1 MTKEEFDSLKIGDK
15 VYCNGTEITIYGF
28 ETVHTEIVNDTGRT
42 KHEANFIIDSNNNRR
57 NRLTVYLKE
66 EDKLVDFLQ
75 SYYGNITRNEEAARQ
90 IRMLLG
96 KKSKDLKFPTSEDYY
111 DYVTSPK
118 NAIDDTYNWFVEQVK
133 KLNS

>member
-66 EDKLVDFLQ
+66 EDKLVDLLNEF
-75 SYYGNITRNEEAARQ
+75 YGDTFYNRQGARQ
-90 IRMLLG
+90 IRELLS
-96 KKSKDLKFPTSEDYY
+96 KKLKFPTYEVYY
-111 DYVTSPK
+111 HQVY
-118 NAIDDTYNWFVEQVK
+118 NGNQRFIDDYNWFVEQVK
-133 KLNS
+133 KLN

>member
-15 VYCNGTEITIYGF
+15 VYCNGTTIRVCLLR
-28 ETVHTEIVNDTGRT
+28 TVYTELVNDIGKQKSEDNYITDELGVQRSRHVIELFV
-42 KHEANFIIDSNNNRR
+42 KDS
-57 NRLTVYLKE
+57 
-66 EDKLVDFLQ
+66 LVDFLQ